1 MRDKK
6 PLGLPAGFRDIMF
19 EEARR
24 RRTVE
29 TRLAAVFNSKGYGE
43 VSPSTVE
50 FLELYT
56 RGKQHVRDEAIRFL
70 DRNDQLLA
78 LRADFTPA
86 VARIVGGQLR
96 RSPGPIKAWYTG
108 DVIRKIDPQ
117 REQFSE
123 FGQVGAE
130 IIGVGGREGDIE
142 MIDLAMTCLEEL
154 GIGDVQVHL
163 NHAAIFA
170 GLIDD
175 LSIDRSALDSV
186 KSEIDRKDSRGL
198 ARRLAD
204 LGVGEHFQHQLE
216 ALSRCVGGSEVLG
229 RAKEIL
235 QNEMSCNAIDV
246 LVDLDKALRKW
257 SGHLVYDL
265 TEIDEMEYYTGVMV
279 TFFSPRLTG
288 ELGKGGR
295 YDTLLQ
301 EFGVDAPAVGF
312 SFSMDRLVEL
322 A

>member
-1 MRDKK
+1 MAEKR

-19 EEARR
+19 EEAKRR
-24 RRTVE
+24 RAVAA
-29 TRLAAVFNSKGYGE
+29 RLASLFESKGYGE
-43 VSPSTVE
+43 VCPSTVE
-50 FLELYT
+50 FLELYS

-86 VARIVGGQLR
+86 IARIVGGQLR
-96 RSPGPIKAWYTG
+96 RSPGPIKAWYMG
-108 DVIRKIDPQ
+108 DVIRKIDPH
-117 REQFSE
+117 REQFCE

-130 IIGVGGREGDIE
+130 IIGEGGRGGDIE
-142 MIDLAMTCLEEL
+142 MIDLAMKCLENL
-154 GIGDVQVHL
+154 GIADVQVHL

-170 GLIDD
+170 GLTSD
-175 LSIDRSALDSV
+175 LSLDNKAMESV

-204 LGVGEHFQHQLE
+204 LGVGDHFQRQLE
-216 ALSRCVGGSEVLG
+216 ALSRCVGGREVLEG
-229 RAKEIL
+229 AKEIL
-235 QNEMSCNAIDV
+235 QNKTSCSGIDA
-246 LVDLDKALRKW
+246 LVDLDKALAKW
-257 SGHLVYDL
+257 SDHLVYDL

-279 TFFSPRLTG
+279 TFFSPRLTA

-295 YDTLLQ
+295 YDTLLR
-301 EFGVDAPAVGF
+301 EFGVEAPAVGF

-322 A
+322 V